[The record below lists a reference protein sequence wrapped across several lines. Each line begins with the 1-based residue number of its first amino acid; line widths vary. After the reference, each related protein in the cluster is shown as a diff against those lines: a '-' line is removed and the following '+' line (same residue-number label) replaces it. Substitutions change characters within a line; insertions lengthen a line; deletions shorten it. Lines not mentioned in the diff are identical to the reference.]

1 MNRFAITLLLCA
13 GQAGADPLGLIDYEA
28 LFAENAADVEVVS
41 PDRSILQIGEVT
53 ILRGSD
59 LGFEFTG
66 LDESGE
72 GAVGCFVSVLASLEA
87 AVQACGIVLTP
98 EQEAARADYRSM
110 ALKFYSANALP
121 PATIESVRDAYA
133 RLISD
138 EVLGVLPFCD
148 NADQFVT
155 FANRLFAPEA
165 RPEIEGMMSIQRLP
179 VTNPCL

>member
-1 MNRFAITLLLCA
+1 MNRLAMILVLCA

-41 PDRSILQIGEVT
+41 PDRSILQVGAVT

-59 LGFEFTG
+59 EGFEFTG

-87 AVQACGIVLTP
+87 AVQTCEIVLTP
-98 EQEAARADYRSM
+98 EQEAARADYRTM
-110 ALKFYSANALP
+110 ALGFYADNVIP
-121 PATIESVRDAYA
+121 PATIDTVTDAYA
-133 RLISD
+133 GLVSG
-138 EVLGVLPFCD
+138 EMAGVLPFCD

-155 FANRLFAPEA
+155 FATRLFAPEA
-165 RPEIEGMMSIQRLP
+165 RPEIEGMMSIPRLP
-179 VTNPCL
+179 VSNPCL